1 MLLILSIPLLLE
13 GQDLT
18 ENHNQVSPWWQKMR
32 DTLGASEG
40 ISSAYIAALVGRSVA
55 IELYNHHKVINEIEM
70 LKNITTF
77 KQLKKRIIKH

>member
-1 MLLILSIPLLLE
+1 MLLILSILLLLE

-32 DTLGASEG
+32 DTLGTSEG

-55 IELYNHHKVINEIEM
+55 IELYNHHKVINEM
-70 LKNITTF
+70 KC
-77 KQLKKRIIKH
+77 